1 LPWCR
6 KPTRTSAPAIACACC
21 PAAAR
26 RASRIDAKA
35 GRALRGLRWSRL
47 FVHAVH
53 GALILRFVFPGLAA
67 SERRLRVQ
75 WWSAKLV
82 RLCGVALRVEG
93 DVPTHAEHAAMI
105 AANHVSWLDIF
116 ALSAAWPTRFVAKSE
131 IRDWPA
137 AGWIAERAG
146 TLFIRRERK
155 RDIARIHEQIHEV
168 LARGDCVGLFPE
180 GTTSEGDTLLK
191 FHASLFEPAI
201 ANGARVHPVAI
212 RYRHA
217 DGRLATEMAYVG
229 ELSFMES
236 MSRVLAQRGVT
247 ASVAFGEPVPCDRV
261 ADRREA
267 ASLTRAR
274 IASLLR
280 LPVEDSPPGTR
291 ADPRGAPP

>member
-1 LPWCR
+1 
-6 KPTRTSAPAIACACC
+6 
-21 PAAAR
+21 
-26 RASRIDAKA
+26 
-35 GRALRGLRWSRL
+35 
-47 FVHAVH
+47 
-53 GALILRFVFPGLAA
+53 
-67 SERRLRVQ
+67 VQ

-93 DVPTHAEHAAMI
+93 EAPTQAERAAMI

-131 IRDWPA
+131 IRDWPG

-155 RDIARIHEQIHEV
+155 RDVARIHEQIHEV
-168 LARGDCVGLFPE
+168 LAQGDCVGLFPE

-212 RYRHA
+212 RYQHA

-236 MSRVLAQRGVT
+236 MSRVLSQRGVV
-247 ASVAFGEPVPCDRV
+247 ACVAFGEPVHCDRV
-261 ADRREA
+261 ADRRDA
-267 ASLTRAR
+267 ANLTRTR
-274 IASLLR
+274 IATLLR

-291 ADPRGAPP
+291 DDPPGAPR

>member
-1 LPWCR
+1 
-6 KPTRTSAPAIACACC
+6 
-21 PAAAR
+21 
-26 RASRIDAKA
+26 
-35 GRALRGLRWSRL
+35 
-47 FVHAVH
+47 
-53 GALILRFVFPGLAA
+53 
-67 SERRLRVQ
+67 
-75 WWSAKLV
+75 
-82 RLCGVALRVEG
+82 
-93 DVPTHAEHAAMI
+93 MI

-168 LARGDCVGLFPE
+168 LERGDCVGLFPE

-212 RYRHA
+212 RYEHA
-217 DGRLATEMAYVG
+217 DGRLATEVAYVG

-236 MSRVLAQRGVT
+236 MSRVLAQRGVV
-247 ASVAFGEPVPCDRV
+247 ARVAFGEPLDCNGVT
-261 ADRREA
+261 DRREA
-267 ASLTRAR
+267 ARLTRMR
-274 IASLLR
+274 IASLLG
-280 LPVEDSPPGTR
+280 LPAEDNPPGIR
-291 ADPRGAPP
+291 ADPPGAPR